1 MCIYKFLYNFITTN
15 LRKLFYTEFSTHIK
29 MVNESNTDTEV
40 KLISF
45 TTLNYSKLT
54 IIQTL

>member
-15 LRKLFYTEFSTHIK
+15 LRKLFYTEFSAHIK